1 MKKQHMKKLVSTL
14 TVASILGTSI
24 VTPFN
29 VLAETPVKAAVSA
42 TAPKYVAPPTQNPGF
57 VDSPGPFLK
66 MVKFDGEYIT
76 LDLVGC
82 AKGYGVRVI
91 LPDGTSRTFT
101 SHYAIGVHEEVK
113 IDVRSQ
119 NLRSPSS
126 SFSTQGLYPSGLVYP
141 SSYHSWKT
149 APYMGYQYD
158 TAFGQKVYNLFQ
170 DSSLTTIGSGVTQ
183 AEIDAARAAAANAP
197 ASPEKD
203 KLVNLTTKAQTE
215 LTNNIAAK
223 NTAARDAVNALFT
236 NNTPTSNAIKPT
248 TTQSTI
254 DAAKALANEVTD
266 ATQKAAMLADIQ
278 KAQDLLNTRTQQQ
291 ADNAAAD
298 QLVKA
303 LYLNDNPATDAIKST
318 TNQSAINRAQDAV
331 NKIAD
336 ATTKAA
342 LQKQVDRAQSLLDTR
357 LADQTQQAGAN
368 NAVNQLFLDNTPTSD
383 AIKVSTNQAA
393 IDSAQTEINKIKDPA
408 LKAEPQKNLD
418 RAQEL
423 LNQRNEAATQA
434 EKAKQ
439 DAAKQAVDELFTDNT
454 PTSGTIKSTT
464 DQKAIDAAQNL
475 VDAITD
481 PAVKAERQADL
492 DKAQNLLD
500 TKNAAI
506 QAETNRQIAAEKAV
520 DELFTDNKP
529 TSGTIKPT
537 TDQKAID
544 AAQNLVD
551 AITDPAVKA
560 ERQAD
565 LDKAQN
571 LLDTKN
577 AAIQAETNRQ
587 IAAKQAVDELFKD
600 NKPATDTIKET
611 TTQKVIDD
619 AQKLINTVT
628 DTAKKE
634 ALQTNLDRAQEL
646 LNTKNVTAG
655 TITPNEFT
663 IGTDKFITGSYTGDV
678 AKVSLVR
685 GFDEYTGA
693 TVKNGEFSFYTVG
706 KSIKK
711 TDQIYVVAYDKNG
724 KELSRELVK
733 LIVVTEGK
741 ITPVEMTIPGDNN
754 ITGTYTGDVARIEV
768 SVNDGAFK
776 KGGTVANGSFK
787 FYSYG
792 LVTKASDKV
801 VVKAYDNTDKLLDT
815 KTVNIKTTIPTS
827 GTVTVADYK
836 LGTSNITG
844 KFTGDVKS
852 MKVTV
857 GTTVYSG
864 GTINSDGTFKFYIL
878 GKIAFTTDPVS
889 IAVYD
894 KTGKLL
900 DSQVITVLPK

>member
-303 LYLNDNPATDAIKST
+303 LYLNDNPTTDAIKST

-454 PTSGTIKSTT
+454 PTSGTIK
-464 DQKAIDAAQNL
+464 
-475 VDAITD
+475 
-481 PAVKAERQADL
+481 
-492 DKAQNLLD
+492 
-500 TKNAAI
+500 
-506 QAETNRQIAAEKAV
+506 
-520 DELFTDNKP
+520 
-529 TSGTIKPT
+529 PT

-634 ALQTNLDRAQEL
+634 SLQTNLDRAQEL

-844 KFTGDVKS
+844 NFTGDVKS